1 MPAPDPLLVD
11 TDDVAAIAAK
21 LGVATNNVD
30 LVSALTRASNRFRG
44 AVHHPVHVVTDD
56 EEEHDGTPRSSL
68 ALDAFPVIG
77 TPTVTIDGATVTDF
91 SVTRK
96 SGRLR
101 RRVGWGDEFQT
112 VIVTYSHGFAKIP
125 AGIRAAVLDQA
136 EAIFNTDAGLSQ
148 MGAAGEQATFGTA
161 HTVGVTAQWSEAV
174 SAHQRSTA
182 GGA

>member
-1 MPAPDPLLVD
+1 MPAPTPYLVD
-11 TDDVAAIAAK
+11 SNDLTALASK
-21 LGVATNNVD
+21 LGVAADNVD
-30 LVSALTRASNRFRG
+30 LVSALTRASDRFRG
-44 AVHHPVHVVTDD
+44 AVHHPVHEVTDD
-56 EEEHDGTPRSSL
+56 TEEHDGTPRGSL
-68 ALDAFPVIG
+68 ALDAFPITG
-77 TPTVTIDGATVTDF
+77 TPVVTIDGTAVTDF

-101 RRVGWGDEFQT
+101 RRAGWGDEFQT
-112 VIVTYSHGFAKIP
+112 VTVTYTHGFAIIP

-148 MGAAGEQATFGTA
+148 MGAAGEQATFGAA

-182 GGA
+182 GAA